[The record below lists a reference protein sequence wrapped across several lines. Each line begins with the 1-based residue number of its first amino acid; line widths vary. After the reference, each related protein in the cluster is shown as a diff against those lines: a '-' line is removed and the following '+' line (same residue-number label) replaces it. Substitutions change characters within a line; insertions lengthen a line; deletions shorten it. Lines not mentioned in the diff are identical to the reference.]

1 VISRAIKSVLNQ
13 TYQDFE
19 LIIIDDGSTDNTE
32 ELIGGFST
40 EKIRYVRR
48 GEKRGVCAARNAGLR
63 VAGGTYIAFQDS
75 DDEWMPSKLER
86 QITAL
91 ETAPP
96 SVGIVYCG
104 IVLITP
110 GRKRYIRCF
119 EYRNKNHNVFSN
131 IAGRFFVTTPA
142 LVIRRQCF
150 ETAGWFDESFPV
162 NEDLELFLRM
172 SKLYSYIGIDEFLMT
187 RYLQPDS
194 LTGRNIYFVKAFNQ
208 LVKKY
213 YDDIKQDPKLLS
225 ECYFKLGHCLIVD
238 GDITGGRRH
247 LLKGARINPL
257 NFKNHIAFLLS
268 LTGKTVYNTL
278 AKMYR
283 RIRLA
288 ATGYQF

>member
-1 VISRAIKSVLNQ
+1 VSPKVSIILPTYNRAYVISRAIKSVLNQ

-96 SVGIVYCG
+96 S
-104 IVLITP
+104 
-110 GRKRYIRCF
+110 
-119 EYRNKNHNVFSN
+119 N

-162 NEDLELFLRM
+162 NEDWELFLRM